1 MTRGTFAAGAVFAV
15 LVTIQSATLIAEE
28 IAWNTDVKSA
38 WQTAQAANRP
48 LLLFVTSS
56 HCSYCRKMQSNTLS
70 SPAVARRIQDSYVPV
85 IVNADDSASIA
96 TRLKVSGVPTTLLIL
111 PDGRIADRVEG
122 YVSPAKLQ
130 ERLETVVKQV
140 DAH

>member
-1 MTRGTFAAGAVFAV
+1 VTRPTLSGAAMFVV
-15 LVTIQSATLIAEE
+15 LVTILSTPLLAEE

-56 HCSYCRKMQSNTLS
+56 HCPYCRKMQSNTLS
-70 SPAVARRIQDSYVPV
+70 SPTVARRVQDSYVPV
-85 IVNADDSASIA
+85 MVNADDSAAIA
-96 TRLKVSGVPTTLLIL
+96 AQLKVSGVPTTLLVL

-130 ERLETVVKQV
+130 GRLESVVKQI
-140 DAH
+140 DAR

>member
-1 MTRGTFAAGAVFAV
+1 MTRSTIAGAALFVV
-15 LVTIQSATLIAEE
+15 CVTILSRPLLAEE
-28 IAWNTDVKSA
+28 IAWKTDVRSA

-56 HCSYCRKMQSNTLS
+56 HCPYCRKMQSNTLS
-70 SPAVARRIQDSYVPV
+70 SPTVARRVQDSYVPV
-85 IVNADDSASIA
+85 MVNADDSAAIA
-96 TRLKVSGVPTTLLIL
+96 AQLKVSGVPTTLLVL

-130 ERLETVVKQV
+130 GRLESVVKQIE
-140 DAH
+140 AR